1 MIRIAALTA
10 VLALLVAVA
19 IAHLP
24 HREDPL
30 TTAARI
36 AMEATS

>member
-1 MIRIAALTA
+1 MTRLAALTA
-10 VLALLVAVA
+10 VLALLVTVT

-36 AMEATS
+36 AVEATS